1 MRVLW
6 FVGGMAT
13 GVVLTLITGV
23 ALWLHDSTPSR
34 AQIEVRVE
42 NRTGQDVQELRL
54 EHANG
59 EVVQRLLRKGDSLAL
74 TYVPWGESSY
84 TLNALLEDGR
94 TLRGG
99 AGYIE
104 RGARTLEVLEPD
116 RVVSSDP

>member
-1 MRVLW
+1 MRVLG

-23 ALWLHDSTPSR
+23 ALWVHDTAPLR
-34 AQIEVRVE
+34 PRVEVRVE
-42 NRTGQDVQELRL
+42 NHTGQDVQEVRL

-59 EVVQRLLRKGDSLAL
+59 EVVHRLLLKGESLAL
-74 TYVPWGESSY
+74 SYVSRGDSSY
-84 TLNALLEDGR
+84 KLIAILEDGR
-94 TLRGG
+94 RLTGG

-104 RGARTLEVLEPD
+104 GGARTREVLEPE

>member
-23 ALWLHDSTPSR
+23 ALWIQDTSPQR
-34 AQIEVRVE
+34 ARIEVRVE
-42 NRTGQDVQELRL
+42 NHTGQDVQEVRL
-54 EHANG
+54 EHVDG
-59 EVVQRLLRKGDSLAL
+59 EVVHRLLLKGDSLAL
-74 TYVPWGESSY
+74 SYEPRGESSY
-84 TLNALLEDGR
+84 KLIAILEDGR
-94 TLRGG
+94 RLTGG

-104 RGARTLEVLEPD
+104 RGARTREVLEPE